1 MSDISL
7 GQGGADRR
15 RGTVYPS
22 PFFDIAQTYMPPTV
36 KELFRWCA
44 YFFYKDP
51 MIGSVVTKMA
61 EYPVTDFVYNAEE
74 KHVRDGWK
82 ELMEDTLNLKPF
94 LIEIGLDFFCFHG
107 DTKVTTRNGVFKLRE
122 LAGQTVDVLS
132 DGGTYRPA
140 EFKSFGRQK
149 LLEVEFNDG
158 RTVLATPEHQWVVTN
173 SNGKTVRVPTT
184 ELSGKRILRNVAPR
198 PEQNADFYEG
208 VRHGFVF
215 GDGCLYND
223 GKQAKAYFYG
233 EKDLEMLKYFEGHG
247 SPAIKV
253 ADGTVM
259 VHGLPIAYKELPPN
273 ANSASYWYGFLCGF
287 LAADGSVDVNGC
299 AVLTQ
304 KAKAT
309 LDAVADQLPRIGM
322 IAGQVRGYERSTSF
336 KYGEKVY
343 EYEGAMHFLSL
354 FKQYLLPQDF
364 LLSRHRSNF
373 EENYKPTRYGSYV
386 HIKDVRETGLVDEVF
401 CCVEMETHTF
411 TIDNGVLTGN
421 CYGNAFISINLPFVR
436 WLQCTGCKSLHRLS
450 DPAVEYKF
458 QNFGFNIK
466 CQDCGIS
473 CVAKIVDKPLR
484 DRSGINF
491 VRWDP
496 KNIDIHYN
504 PITGR
509 SKYRYKIP
517 NKIQKAIQGGERA
530 ILVDI
535 PEIFLQALKQK
546 RDIALSDQN
555 LFHFKRPT
563 LAEADMG
570 WGKPLIIHSM
580 GRMFYLYVLRR
591 AQEAIA
597 LQRIM
602 PLEFIFPQANAQQDP
617 YQHVNLSSWQGTVQN
632 EIRKWRTDPNYI
644 SVVAVPLGFER
655 LGGDGRALLL
665 GPEIEVT
672 NKEITGGMG
681 VPLEFVFGG
690 LSWSGSS
697 VSLRTLENHFLMHRR
712 LLLRFVNWAKN
723 RIRLYL
729 GLPDIEIGFTEF
741 KMADDIQRKQI
752 VIQLNAANKISDHT
766 MLTELGFDYD
776 DELKMIEKEADQRNR
791 IQAVTMKAQSEAQ
804 GEASIVQAKYQARAQ
819 EAMNEASGGQSGG
832 QPGQGEQGQ
841 GQMQQGDQQP
851 QAQPQEGQPQMAQDA
866 PSADQQAADQQMGQ
880 QAALQGAAQLPANV
894 EGETGTS
901 AGGQVVQMDAS
912 KVAKNWAN
920 RIAQLPPDQRE
931 GVLNDLRQKMP
942 NMARLVE
949 QLLAQMQTGETA
961 GQAEDRNK
969 PAPQMAPPRRGGGAV

>member
-1 MSDISL
+1 
-7 GQGGADRR
+7 
-15 RGTVYPS
+15 VYPS

-51 MIGSVVTKMA
+51 MIGSVVTKIA
-61 EYPVTDFVYNAEE
+61 EYPVTDFVYNADE

-82 ELMEDTLNLKPF
+82 ELMEDTLDMKPF
-94 LIEIGLDFFCFHG
+94 LIELGLD
-107 DTKVTTRNGVFKLRE
+107 
-122 LAGQTVDVLS
+122 
-132 DGGTYRPA
+132 
-140 EFKSFGRQK
+140 
-149 LLEVEFNDG
+149 
-158 RTVLATPEHQWVVTN
+158 
-173 SNGKTVRVPTT
+173 
-184 ELSGKRILRNVAPR
+184 
-198 PEQNADFYEG
+198 
-208 VRHGFVF
+208 
-215 GDGCLYND
+215 
-223 GKQAKAYFYG
+223 YF
-233 EKDLEMLKYFEGHG
+233 
-247 SPAIKV
+247 
-253 ADGTVM
+253 
-259 VHGLPIAYKELPPN
+259 
-273 ANSASYWYGFLCGF
+273 
-287 LAADGSVDVNGC
+287 
-299 AVLTQ
+299 
-304 KAKAT
+304 
-309 LDAVADQLPRIGM
+309 
-322 IAGQVRGYERSTSF
+322 
-336 KYGEKVY
+336 
-343 EYEGAMHFLSL
+343 
-354 FKQYLLPQDF
+354 
-364 LLSRHRSNF
+364 
-373 EENYKPTRYGSYV
+373 
-386 HIKDVRETGLVDEVF
+386 
-401 CCVEMETHTF
+401 
-411 TIDNGVLTGN
+411 

-436 WLQCTGCKSLHRLS
+436 WLQCTGCQTLFRLS
-450 DPAVEYKF
+450 DPSFEYKF
-458 QNFGFNIK
+458 RDFGFQIT
-466 CQDCGIS
+466 CAACGVN
-473 CVAKIVDKPLR
+473 CTAKIIDKSLR

-517 NKIQKAIQGGERA
+517 NKVQKAVQQGVRE

-535 PEIFLQALKQK
+535 PEVFLQALKAK

-555 LFHFKRPT
+555 IFHFKRPT

-617 YQHVNLSSWQGTVQN
+617 YQHVNLSSWQSTVQG

-697 VSLRTLENHFLMHRR
+697 VSLRTLENHFLMYRR
-712 LLLRFVNWAKN
+712 LLLRFVNWVKN
-723 RIRLYL
+723 RLRLFL
-729 GLPDIEIGFTEF
+729 NLPDVEIGFTEF

-776 DELKMIEKEADQRNR
+776 DELKMIEKEAEQRNR
-791 IQAVTMKAQSEAQ
+791 IQAVTMKAQTEAQ
-804 GEASIVQAKYQARAQ
+804 GEASIIQSKYQAKAQ
-819 EAMNEASGGQSGG
+819 EAFNEATGAPSGG
-832 QPGQGEQGQ
+832 QPGQVEQAQGQ
-841 GQMQQGDQQP
+841 TPQAQEGQQP
-851 QAQPQEGQPQMAQDA
+851 QQGQEQPQQAQGQPQQSG
-866 PSADQQAADQQMGQ
+866 PTADQMAADQQMGE
-880 QAALQGAAQLPANV
+880 QAAQQGAAQMPAQ
-894 EGETGTS
+894 ESGEAGSS
-901 AGGQVVQMDAS
+901 AGGQVVQLDAS
-912 KVAKNWAN
+912 RVAKNWAN
-920 RIAQLPPDQRE
+920 RIAQLPPDQRAT
-931 GVLNDLRQKMP
+931 VLNDLRQKMP

-949 QLLAQMQTGETA
+949 QLLTQMQHGETA
-961 GQAEDRNK
+961 GESQERNK
-969 PAPQMAPPRRGGGAV
+969 PLPQSGPPRRDAGVV

>member
-1 MSDISL
+1 MSDVSL

-94 LIEIGLDFFCFHG
+94 LIEIGLDFFC
-107 DTKVTTRNGVFKLRE
+107 
-122 LAGQTVDVLS
+122 
-132 DGGTYRPA
+132 
-140 EFKSFGRQK
+140 
-149 LLEVEFNDG
+149 
-158 RTVLATPEHQWVVTN
+158 
-173 SNGKTVRVPTT
+173 
-184 ELSGKRILRNVAPR
+184 
-198 PEQNADFYEG
+198 
-208 VRHGFVF
+208 
-215 GDGCLYND
+215 
-223 GKQAKAYFYG
+223 
-233 EKDLEMLKYFEGHG
+233 
-247 SPAIKV
+247 
-253 ADGTVM
+253 
-259 VHGLPIAYKELPPN
+259 
-273 ANSASYWYGFLCGF
+273 
-287 LAADGSVDVNGC
+287 
-299 AVLTQ
+299 
-304 KAKAT
+304 
-309 LDAVADQLPRIGM
+309 
-322 IAGQVRGYERSTSF
+322 
-336 KYGEKVY
+336 
-343 EYEGAMHFLSL
+343 
-354 FKQYLLPQDF
+354 
-364 LLSRHRSNF
+364 
-373 EENYKPTRYGSYV
+373 
-386 HIKDVRETGLVDEVF
+386 
-401 CCVEMETHTF
+401 
-411 TIDNGVLTGN
+411 
-421 CYGNAFISINLPFVR
+421 YGNAFISINLPFVR
-436 WLQCTGCKSLHRLS
+436 WLQCTGCSTMFRLS
-450 DPAVEYKF
+450 DPSVDYKF
-458 QNFGFNIK
+458 QNYGFNIK
-466 CQDCGIS
+466 CASCGTS
-473 CVAKIVDKPLR
+473 CTAKIVDKPLR

-517 NKIQKAIQGGERA
+517 NKIQKAVQQGDRSV
-530 ILVDI
+530 LVDI
-535 PEIFLQALKQK
+535 PDIFLQALKQK

-712 LLLRFVNWAKN
+712 LLLRFVNWSKN

-776 DELKMIEKEADQRNR
+776 DELKMIEKEAEQRNR
-791 IQAVTMKAQSEAQ
+791 IQAVTMKAQTEAQ

-832 QPGQGEQGQ
+832 QPAQGEQAQ
-841 GQMQQGDQQP
+841 GQAQGEQP
-851 QAQPQEGQPQMAQDA
+851 QYAEQGQQQA
-866 PSADQQAADQQMGQ
+866 PNADQMGADQQMSE
-880 QAALQGAAQLPANV
+880 QAAQQGAAQLPANV
-894 EGETGTS
+894 EGEAGTQS
-901 AGGQVVQMDAS
+901 GGQVVQMDAS
-912 KVAKNWAN
+912 RVAKQWAN
-920 RIAQLPPDQRE
+920 RISRIPPDQRAS
-931 GVLNDLRQKMP
+931 VLADLRQKMP

-949 QLLAQMQTGETA
+949 QILTQMQTGETA
-961 GQAEDRNK
+961 GESEERNK
-969 PAPQMAPPRRGGGAV
+969 PLPQSAPPRREAGTI